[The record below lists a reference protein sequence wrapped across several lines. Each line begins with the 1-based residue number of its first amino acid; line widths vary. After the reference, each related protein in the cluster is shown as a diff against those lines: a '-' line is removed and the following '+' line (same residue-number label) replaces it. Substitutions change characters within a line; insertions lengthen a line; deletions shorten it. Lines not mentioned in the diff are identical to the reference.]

1 MKADPRLKDIIHKL
15 HGQSRKRL
23 TFVYDLCKNKKICDS
38 GDDKN
43 AVDGSIKVFDI
54 KQKF

>member
-1 MKADPRLKDIIHKL
+1 MKTDPRLKDIIHKL

-38 GDDKN
+38 GDEKN
-43 AVDGSIKVFDI
+43 AVEGSIKVFY
-54 KQKF
+54 